1 MLQLYFYYL
10 QEYFKIRT
18 LAVHQLKASNDNP
31 YPHKFHVSISLQDFI
46 EKFGNSLKDGETLN
60 EEHSIAGRIHAIRES
75 STKLIFYDLR
85 GEGVKVQI
93 LANAKHYKNEDKF
106 MEDTAKIRRGDIIG
120 VVGNPGKSK
129 KGELSIIPHSI
140 TLLSPCLHM
149 LPHLHFGLKDKVSKF
164 IKKCIIEDPSN
175 QIILEY
181 LNIHIYA
188 THIYSLKI
196 YKVVM
201 YV

>member
-1 MLQLYFYYL
+1 MKFLSDSVFDSNGIIGFNQLNSPQLYVYCL

-18 LAVHQLKASNDNP
+18 LAVNQLKTSSDHP
-31 YPHKFHVSISLQDFI
+31 YPHKFHVSVSLTEFI

-60 EEHSIAGRIHAIRES
+60 EVHSIAGRIHAIRES

-93 LANAKHYKNEDKF
+93 LANAKLYKKDEDKF
-106 MEDTAKIRRGDIIG
+106 EEDTAKIRRGDIVG
-120 VVGNPGKSK
+120 VIGNPGKSK

-149 LPHLHFGLKDKVSKF
+149 LPHLHYGLKDKVSKF
-164 IKKCIIEDPSN
+164 IEKC
-175 QIILEY
+175 L
-181 LNIHIYA
+181 
-188 THIYSLKI
+188 SLRIFK
-196 YKVVM
+196 
-201 YV
+201 